1 MMLHKLITRGLD
13 MPLTLTQYWNALDA
27 SLKDFDKTNQV
38 KAKDEK
44 DQAAYQKQRTFL
56 EEMLKTGLELENAS
70 CLLTKASP
78 GHKLENLPVSTWGND
93 RIPTNFFGIL
103 SVTFAEKVY
112 LPHLK
117 RFGDTT
123 FDNQDSTVKLLVN
136 FSDQQKKTLALA
148 TALEEAIRQYK
159 NASLLKQST
168 TLQGST
174 LYAPKQIP
182 KETKEIKQT
191 STSPNVRFCC

>member
-1 MMLHKLITRGLD
+1 
-13 MPLTLTQYWNALDA
+13 MPFTLTQYWNALDT

-78 GHKLENLPVSTWGND
+78 GRKLEALPVSTWGND
-93 RIPTNFFGIL
+93 RIPTTFLGAL
-103 SVTFAEKVY
+103 SFNFAEKVY

-117 RFGDTT
+117 RFGKVT
-123 FDNQDSTVKLLVN
+123 FDDQDSTVKLLAN

-148 TALEEAIRQYK
+148 TALEVAIQQYK
-159 NASLLKQST
+159 NASSLIQGA

-174 LYAPKQIP
+174 LYAPKQVS
-182 KETKEIKQT
+182 KENKEIKQT